1 MDVGRL
7 RNIPVFADMSDADL
21 QRIATFATEDSAP
34 EGAVLVREGDY
45 STELIAIEEGT
56 AEVRHDGRQLA
67 TLGPG
72 DVFGE
77 TGVLDKEPAQRLG
90 GRDVAAADRQAH
102 LVGDQAAHAG
112 DPPAAAR
119 ARRRAPAGGGDGQ
132 QRAAIGLSD
141 RARRSPR

>member
-77 TGVLDKEPAQRLG
+77 AGVLDKSLRNASVVATSPLRVVKLTSWDVKRLTPETIQRL
-90 GRDVAAADRQAH
+90 RELVAARRPAVETGNSA
-102 LVGDQAAHAG
+102 
-112 DPPAAAR
+112 PPSA
-119 ARRRAPAGGGDGQ
+119 
-132 QRAAIGLSD
+132 
-141 RARRSPR
+141 

>member
-34 EGAVLVREGDY
+34 EGAILVREGDY

-56 AEVRHDGRQLA
+56 AEVRHGDLRVA

-77 TGVLDKEPAQRLG
+77 TGVLDKGLRNASVVATSPLRIVKLTSWEIKRLTPETVQRL
-90 GRDVAAADRQAH
+90 RELVAARRPA
-102 LVGDQAAHAG
+102 VESGTG
-112 DPPAAAR
+112 TPPSA
-119 ARRRAPAGGGDGQ
+119 
-132 QRAAIGLSD
+132 
-141 RARRSPR
+141 

>member
-77 TGVLDKEPAQRLG
+77 TGVLDKGLRNASVVATSPLRIVKLTSWEIKRLTPETLQRL
-90 GRDVAAADRQAH
+90 RELVAARRPAVETGNSA
-102 LVGDQAAHAG
+102 
-112 DPPAAAR
+112 PPSA
-119 ARRRAPAGGGDGQ
+119 
-132 QRAAIGLSD
+132 
-141 RARRSPR
+141 